1 MPACGKSCS
10 TARRGIVRGASEAP
24 RASQVARRSS
34 ANSVRLALE
43 YAAVLDCRLIHLM
56 AGVVPGDVPYET
68 AAALYAVNLAW
79 AAEQAGAAGVRLAIE
94 AINGRDIPGY
104 FLRTQEQAAA
114 VAAAIGPDK
123 VGIQFDIYH
132 CQTAQGDISRRL
144 EALLPLI
151 AHIQVADVPGRHEPG
166 TGEIGWEFLFG
177 RIRELGYEGW
187 IGCEY
192 QPKGDTV
199 AGLSWRQRYG
209 VGLEDESCD
218 GNRSKASWRATFRR
232 GSCRLVYGRRGIER
246 SSSDAADRA
255 GAGDGDAGCGHG
267 DFEAPSVVAGDRAAL

>member
-1 MPACGKSCS
+1 M
-10 TARRGIVRGASEAP
+10 
-24 RASQVARRSS
+24 
-34 ANSVRLALE
+34 VRLALE

-192 QPKGDTV
+192 QPRTETV
-199 AGLSWRQRYG
+199 PGLTWLDRFG
-209 VGLEDESCD
+209 VHHD
-218 GNRSKASWRATFRR
+218 
-232 GSCRLVYGRRGIER
+232 
-246 SSSDAADRA
+246 
-255 GAGDGDAGCGHG
+255 
-267 DFEAPSVVAGDRAAL
+267 